1 MHLYV
6 IRHGETWANA
16 EHRYLGALDPELTE
30 RGREQ
35 ATSISKKLPTG
46 IQVMIVSP
54 RLRAQQT
61 AQILNRELNLEPVTM
76 DSFRERDVGVFEGL
90 TQAQAKALHPALWAQ
105 NITRQW
111 AVGPTG
117 GESIAEV
124 VTRVHQGLAEL
135 AALYPTQAVLLV
147 AHGFLAKVIR
157 ALAIGDFSDFYTW
170 QLSNGEMLVL
180 EDFELRTLA
189 TVSPFESH

>member
-1 MHLYV
+1 
-6 IRHGETWANA
+6 
-16 EHRYLGALDPELTE
+16 
-30 RGREQ
+30 
-35 ATSISKKLPTG
+35 
-46 IQVMIVSP
+46 MIVSP

-111 AVGPTG
+111 ALGPTG

-180 EDFELRTLA
+180 EDFELRMLA